1 MTKKMHSLSPFIC
14 QKVNMSSKVPF
25 QFQDSN
31 KQVMGDNGAH
41 MVFVLLIKEN
51 EKL

>member
-1 MTKKMHSLSPFIC
+1 
-14 QKVNMSSKVPF
+14 MSGKVPF

-31 KQVMGDNGAH
+31 KQTMGDNGAH